1 MESLLLIPA
10 RSGSSR
16 VINKNIKLMGKK
28 PLVGYVVSSAV
39 KSNSGR
45 VVVSTNSKTIA
56 EISNK
61 FGAETPF
68 LRPEEFCGNEA
79 SSLWVILHALSWFK
93 KNENWIPDI
102 VAYCPPTNPFT
113 RPGTISSM
121 YSLLKN
127 ESEWNSIVTI
137 TKPKTHPFRIVQRG
151 EDGKLGIGVVSIKGK
166 RINDI
171 ERSQDYPTVWE
182 GSPACRMTRTCYFWD
197 LLSLHG
203 KITDITGKTYDIN
216 NSIGYEIGIFE
227 SYDMDDEVDW
237 KIAESFL
244 DCDLV

>member
-10 RSGSSR
+10 RSHSSR

-113 RPGTISSM
+113 RYETISSM
-121 YSLLKN
+121 YSLFKK

-137 TKPKTHPFRIVQRG
+137 SKPKTHPFRIVQRG
-151 EDGKLGIGVVSIKGK
+151 EKGKLEIGVVSIKGK

-171 ERSQDYPTVWE
+171 ERSQNYPIVWE

>member
-68 LRPEEFCGNEA
+68 LRPDEFSGNVA
-79 SSLWVILHALSWFK
+79 PSLWVILHALSWFK

-113 RPGTISSM
+113 RYETISSM
-121 YSLLKN
+121 YSLFKK

-151 EDGKLGIGVVSIKGK
+151 EDGKLEIGVVSIKGK

-171 ERSQDYPTVWE
+171 ERSQDYPIVWE